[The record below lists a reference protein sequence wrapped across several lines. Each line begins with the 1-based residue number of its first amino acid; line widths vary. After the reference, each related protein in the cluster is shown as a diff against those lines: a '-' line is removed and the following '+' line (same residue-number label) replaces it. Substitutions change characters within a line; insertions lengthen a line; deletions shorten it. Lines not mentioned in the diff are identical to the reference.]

1 MTPVNEN
8 SQIENLKILEF
19 SFEAPY
25 FQALYDAPM
34 PVTIARED
42 GRLLLINRAFQEAT
56 GYTPEM
62 ISTLDDWADFQ
73 AEPTAGVSRRFA
85 DYFKLEK
92 ALTPVQVTVKTN
104 NGKCLVWE
112 ILNAPLGKTADGH
125 RMIITIASDL
135 TGNIIYQQHLEAE
148 VCKRT
153 EALNHTIDALRKEI
167 EERRRISKALTRS
180 HERLKNLSLRTLTIL
195 EADRRTISKELHD
208 SLGASLAA
216 IKFSLEDKEIKRS
229 QKGGRLDDSLEQ
241 EIAHLLSTIKET
253 KRISANLR
261 PTTLDDLG
269 LMATVKWYLR
279 QLKRVYQEITINYT
293 ADIIEDDVPEEMKI
307 IIYRIIQEGLTNAQ
321 KHSEASVVRLHM
333 AFTENRQSITLL
345 IEDNG
350 RGFNVEE
357 ALSQKDPLSGYGLT
371 AMRERCEI
379 FGGSF
384 QIHSEIGKGTRV
396 RATLPVFPPQ

>member
-1 MTPVNEN
+1 
-8 SQIENLKILEF
+8 
-19 SFEAPY
+19 
-25 FQALYDAPM
+25 
-34 PVTIARED
+34 
-42 GRLLLINRAFQEAT
+42 
-56 GYTPEM
+56 
-62 ISTLDDWADFQ
+62 
-73 AEPTAGVSRRFA
+73 
-85 DYFKLEK
+85 
-92 ALTPVQVTVKTN
+92 
-104 NGKCLVWE
+104 
-112 ILNAPLGKTADGH
+112 
-125 RMIITIASDL
+125 MIISIASDI
-135 TGNIIYQQHLEAE
+135 TGKIVYQQHLEAE

-153 EALNHTIDALRKEI
+153 EALNRTIHALQNEV
-167 EERRRISKALTRS
+167 EERKRISEALTLSR
-180 HERLKNLSLRTLTIL
+180 ERLKKLSLRTLTIL
-195 EADRRTISKELHD
+195 EADRRSISKELHD

-241 EIAHLLSTIKET
+241 EIAYLLSTIKET

-269 LMATVKWYLR
+269 LMATINWYLR
-279 QLKRVYQEITINYT
+279 QLKRVYQDITVDYT
-293 ADIIEDDVPEEMKI
+293 TAITEEDVPEEMKI

-333 AFTENRQSITLL
+333 AFTDNKRSISLF

-357 ALSQKDPLSGYGLT
+357 TLSLKDPLSGYGLI

-384 QIHSEIGKGTRV
+384 HIESEIGTGTKI
-396 RATLPVFPPQ
+396 RATLPILVESPHDG